1 MTTGNKYIDIFSKIS
16 PIPVYKLVG
25 SSKALKSVSE
35 VSRNPDNIA
44 LFTPEGTTS
53 ATSEYLKLI
62 RYLCDQMPTFNFRL
76 RLHPNLKRGV
86 LINIQIRLLNFKHNF
101 SLSSSDLYSDLEEC
115 KYVFY
120 RSSAVGVESLPFNST
135 PIFYGNLG
143 ESGLNVLSYSLVNQ
157 PLLDTP
163 NKILV
168 FLDLNTLPISKNVK
182 MKIYTELFE
191 QVKYSELNKIFNLS

>member
-1 MTTGNKYIDIFSKIS
+1 
-16 PIPVYKLVG
+16 
-25 SSKALKSVSE
+25 
-35 VSRNPDNIA
+35 
-44 LFTPEGTTS
+44 
-53 ATSEYLKLI
+53 
-62 RYLCDQMPTFNFRL
+62 MPTFNFRL